1 MRASARAIAN
11 TLISFSSKLALTLTL
26 SLPALT
32 HTLSLSLWVAF
43 LFLRQKD
50 ASFRVKFGFFSNF
63 NRLCV
68 KCPIRLL
75 YQLLM
80 PYTTLHR
87 KVWIDVTFFKDIYTG
102 TYHKVTY
109 ILVTYNLVSLYEVLI
124 FEKNIMETPFVF
136 GKIASDKNFTDRKNE
151 TDRLVSN
158 FQSSVNTILI
168 SPRRWGKSW

>member
-1 MRASARAIAN
+1 MGIAGARIKG
-11 TLISFSSKLALTLTL
+11 LRSSKLALTLTL
-26 SLPALT
+26 SFPALT

-87 KVWIDVTFFKDIYTG
+87 KVWIDVTFFQR
-102 TYHKVTY
+102 H
-109 ILVTYNLVSLYEVLI
+109 LY
-124 FEKNIMETPFVF
+124 
-136 GKIASDKNFTDRKNE
+136 
-151 TDRLVSN
+151 
-158 FQSSVNTILI
+158 
-168 SPRRWGKSW
+168 